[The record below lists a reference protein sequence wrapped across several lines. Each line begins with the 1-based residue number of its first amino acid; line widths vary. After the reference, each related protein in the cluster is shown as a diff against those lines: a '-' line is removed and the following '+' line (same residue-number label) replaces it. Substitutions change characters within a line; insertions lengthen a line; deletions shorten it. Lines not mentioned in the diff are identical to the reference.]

1 MVNARGVTTLQWR
14 HVTRAQ
20 AQSAR
25 RSAWSDVS
33 SPSTSWRTTY
43 SAIARAKLRCQG
55 ERVKPNTLVNA
66 LSLDPER
73 EPVPA
78 DQSVSGAPSTGT
90 AELGEFG
97 DRELGV
103 WEMSP
108 GVMTDVEADEV
119 FVVLSGAATVEFD
132 DGTAALQ
139 LGPGDV
145 VRLAEGTHTVWT
157 VTETLR
163 KVYLT

>member
-1 MVNARGVTTLQWR
+1 MHPNSAVNA
-14 HVTRAQ
+14 
-20 AQSAR
+20 AR
-25 RSAWSDVS
+25 
-33 SPSTSWRTTY
+33 
-43 SAIARAKLRCQG
+43 
-55 ERVKPNTLVNA
+55 
-66 LSLDPER
+66 LDLDH

-78 DQSVSGAPSTGT
+78 EQSVRGNPTT
-90 AELGEFG
+90 AAAEIGEFNG
-97 DRELGV
+97 LEVGV

-119 FVVLSGAATVEFD
+119 FVVLSGAATVEFA
-132 DGTAALQ
+132 DGSPTLT

-145 VRLAEGTHTVWT
+145 VRLTAGAETVWT